1 MSAIKAGSPA
11 ASRMGAQTLR
21 AKAKPYLFLAP
32 MLLFAAAFIYY
43 PFFKTFLFSFT
54 TVNFMGEI
62 TGWAGL
68 DNFRYLFSRRD
79 FSTALTN
86 SLKLTAMNVP
96 LTLIITITLAL
107 LATRRRKLSPVYETM
122 FALPMAVSMSAAAMI
137 FKALLSPATGY
148 LNALLGLRMGWLESK
163 AHALYGILML
173 TVWMGIGFDYL
184 LFLSAFR
191 AIPTDLTEAAII
203 DGAGFMTSLVR
214 VRLPLVSPTLL
225 YVGCTNMVLA
235 MMTSGPIII
244 LTQGGPARSTTT
256 LMYMMYTSG
265 YGSSNY
271 SLSACLSIVTFAL
284 TFALTLAAFLLER
297 RGVHYE

>member
-107 LATRRRKLSPVYETM
+107 LATRRRKLSPV
-122 FALPMAVSMSAAAMI
+122 
-137 FKALLSPATGY
+137 
-148 LNALLGLRMGWLESK
+148 
-163 AHALYGILML
+163 
-173 TVWMGIGFDYL
+173 
-184 LFLSAFR
+184 
-191 AIPTDLTEAAII
+191 
-203 DGAGFMTSLVR
+203 
-214 VRLPLVSPTLL
+214 
-225 YVGCTNMVLA
+225 
-235 MMTSGPIII
+235 
-244 LTQGGPARSTTT
+244 
-256 LMYMMYTSG
+256 
-265 YGSSNY
+265 
-271 SLSACLSIVTFAL
+271 
-284 TFALTLAAFLLER
+284 
-297 RGVHYE
+297 

>member
-107 LATRRRKLSPVYETM
+107 LATRRRKLSGVKPCSRCPWRY
-122 FALPMAVSMSAAAMI
+122 
-137 FKALLSPATGY
+137 
-148 LNALLGLRMGWLESK
+148 RC
-163 AHALYGILML
+163 
-173 TVWMGIGFDYL
+173 
-184 LFLSAFR
+184 R
-191 AIPTDLTEAAII
+191 
-203 DGAGFMTSLVR
+203 
-214 VRLPLVSPTLL
+214 
-225 YVGCTNMVLA
+225 
-235 MMTSGPIII
+235 
-244 LTQGGPARSTTT
+244 Q
-256 LMYMMYTSG
+256 
-265 YGSSNY
+265 
-271 SLSACLSIVTFAL
+271 
-284 TFALTLAAFLLER
+284 R
-297 RGVHYE
+297 R